1 MGGGSHAHDAHGH
14 DAHGHD
20 AHGHGGHGAIA
31 DPHGGEIP
39 AVPATRTITP
49 APEDFAALPGP
60 RAILWPVVW
69 LAVAA
74 VLVGVL
80 LCGGWHPFHGAH

>member
-14 DAHGHD
+14 DAHG
-20 AHGHGGHGAIA
+20 
-31 DPHGGEIP
+31 GEIP
-39 AVPATRTITP
+39 AVPATRSITP

-69 LAVAA
+69 ITVAA
-74 VLVGVL
+74 VLLSVL
-80 LCGGWHPFHGAH
+80 LSGSWHPFHSDHVPGAEPHTSGN